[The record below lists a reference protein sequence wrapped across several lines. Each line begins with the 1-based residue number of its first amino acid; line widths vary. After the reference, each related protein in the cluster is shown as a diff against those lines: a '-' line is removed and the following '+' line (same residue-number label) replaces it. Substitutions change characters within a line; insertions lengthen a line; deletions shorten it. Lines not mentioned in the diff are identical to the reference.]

1 MVRPDCSYW
10 LVFVVITEKVAV
22 SVAAEGAL
30 GYGAAALGVGV
41 QEEEEDMMALLE
53 VVKSIFGQGRRLSNR
68 PRVRIVEEGD

>member
-1 MVRPDCSYW
+1 
-10 LVFVVITEKVAV
+10 VITKKVAV
-22 SVAAEGAL
+22 SVATGGAL

-41 QEEEEDMMALLE
+41 QEEEENMMDLLE